1 MKLSRVATAAVLL
14 ITAATVTGQRGRNSD
29 IGKRPSEVL
38 DPKTVRSLQT
48 PLVVQRIET
57 EQQATDRQI
66 SRLSGQMQT
75 VVEQLQQ
82 IAKNQSQI
90 VTNTQAVTDLE
101 RRVAAIEER
110 VISDEKAGA
119 TDPANIAVLATKV
132 DGLVKVGGWLIGTTA
147 TLAVSG
153 IIFLIKRLRSG
164 AVVTMKW
171 AEQDARVQDRSR
183 SVISSKLDEAIQ
195 KSDAAYEAAN
205 EVNAKIE
212 SIGVH
217 MNDNR
222 PLSQEGDHDEKEQEG

>member
-1 MKLSRVATAAVLL
+1 MRIAPVATATVLL
-14 ITAATVTGQRGRNSD
+14 VTAVTVTGQRGD

-38 DPKTVRSLQT
+38 APKTIQKLQT
-48 PLVVQRIET
+48 PPIIQRMET

-75 VVEQLQQ
+75 VIEQLRSLAESQG
-82 IAKNQSQI
+82 QI
-90 VTNTQAVTDLE
+90 VTNTQATTDLQ
-101 RRVAAIEER
+101 RRITALEER
-110 VISDEKAGA
+110 VITNEKTAS
-119 TDPANIAVLATKV
+119 TDPANIAVLGTKV

-171 AEQDARVQDRSR
+171 AEQDAKVQDQSR

-195 KSDAAYEAAN
+195 KSDAAYQEAN
-205 EVNAKIE
+205 TVNRKIE
-212 SIGVH
+212 TIGVH

-222 PLSQEGDHDEKEQEG
+222 PLSTQGDPDAEEQAG